1 MTTWTSE
8 EADLAETESMG
19 ALLARIDRYI
29 EVRFAPQD
37 EALEAAVRES
47 RRAGLPEIQVSPNE
61 AKLLQL
67 LAEMVGAG
75 RILEVGTLGG
85 YSAIHFGRALPEDGT
100 LVSLE
105 IDERHAEV
113 ARKNVER
120 AGLSGK
126 VEIRVGDA
134 RELLAR
140 IAESGEGPFD
150 VVFIDADKEGYP
162 EYLEWAMRLTRP
174 GSLILGDNT
183 VRGGSI
189 LDPRDDSAR
198 ATNEF
203 NERIA
208 GDPRLSAILLP
219 ILRERIDGL
228 TIARVREG

>member
-1 MTTWTSE
+1 M
-8 EADLAETESMG
+8 
-19 ALLARIDRYI
+19 LARLDDYI
-29 EVRFAPQD
+29 EGKFAPQD
-37 EALEAAVRES
+37 EALEAALRES
-47 RRAGLPEIQVSPNE
+47 RRAGLPPIQVSPNE

-67 LAEMVGAG
+67 LAEMVGAR

-85 YSAIHFGRALPEDGT
+85 YSTIHFGRALPEDGT
-100 LVSLE
+100 LISLE
-105 IDERHAEV
+105 IDEHHAEV

-120 AGLSGK
+120 AGLSSK

-140 IAESGEGPFD
+140 TTENAEGPFD

-162 EYLEWAMRLTRP
+162 EYLGWALKLTRP

-183 VRGGSI
+183 IRGGSI

-198 ATNEF
+198 ATSEF

-219 ILRERIDGL
+219 ILRERVDGL

>member
-1 MTTWTSE
+1 
-8 EADLAETESMG
+8 LAETGNLG
-19 ALLARIDRYI
+19 ALLARIDDYI
-29 EVRFAPQD
+29 EERFAPQD
-37 EALEAAVRES
+37 EALEAALREA
-47 RRAGLPEIQVSPNE
+47 RRAGLPQIQVSPNE

-67 LAEMVGAG
+67 LAEMVGAR

-100 LVSLE
+100 LISLE

-120 AGLSGK
+120 AGLSSK
-126 VEIRVGDA
+126 VEIQVGDA

-140 IAESGEGPFD
+140 ITENAEGPFD

-162 EYLEWAMRLTRP
+162 EYLEWALKLTRH

-183 VRGGSI
+183 IRGGSI

-198 ATNEF
+198 ATSEF

>member
-1 MTTWTSE
+1 V
-8 EADLAETESMG
+8 AETEGMG
-19 ALLARIDRYI
+19 GLLARIDDYV
-29 EVRFAPQD
+29 EGRFAPQD
-37 EALEAAVRES
+37 EALEAAVRGS
-47 RRAGLPEIQVSPNE
+47 RRAGLPEIQVSPSE

-67 LAEMVGAG
+67 LAEMVGAR

-85 YSAIHFGRALPEDGT
+85 YSAIHFGRALPEGGE

-113 ARKNVER
+113 ARENVDR
-120 AGLSGK
+120 AGLADK

-134 RELLAR
+134 RGLLAR
-140 IAESGEGPFD
+140 IAENGEGPFD

-162 EYLEWAMRLTRP
+162 EYLEWALRLTRP

-183 VRGGSI
+183 IRGGSV
-189 LDPRDDSAR
+189 LNPEDGSAR
-198 ATNEF
+198 ATGEF

-208 GDPRLSAILLP
+208 RDPRLSAILLP

-228 TIARVREG
+228 TIALVREG

>member
-1 MTTWTSE
+1 V
-8 EADLAETESMG
+8 AETENMG
-19 ALLARIDRYI
+19 ALLAEIDRYI
-29 EVRFAPQD
+29 EERFAPQD
-37 EALEAAVRES
+37 EALEAAVRGS
-47 RRAGLPEIQVSPNE
+47 RQAGLPEIQVSPNE

-67 LAEMVGAG
+67 LAELVDA
-75 RILEVGTLGG
+75 RSVLEIGTLGG
-85 YSAIHFGRALPEDGT
+85 YSAIHFARALPEDGR

-113 ARKNVER
+113 ARENVER

-134 RELLAR
+134 RELLAG
-140 IAESGEGPFD
+140 IAEGGEGPFD
-150 VVFIDADKEGYP
+150 VVFIDADKSGYP
-162 EYLEWAMRLTRP
+162 EYLEWSLRITRP

-183 VRGGSI
+183 VRGGNI

-228 TIARVREG
+228 TIARVRDRP

>member
-1 MTTWTSE
+1 
-8 EADLAETESMG
+8 LAETGNLG
-19 ALLARIDRYI
+19 ALLARIDDYI
-29 EVRFAPQD
+29 EERFAPQD
-37 EALEAAVRES
+37 EALEAALRES
-47 RRAGLPEIQVSPNE
+47 RRAGLPRIQVSPNE

-67 LAEMVGAG
+67 LAEMVGAR

-100 LVSLE
+100 LISLE

-120 AGLSGK
+120 AGLSSK
-126 VEIRVGDA
+126 VEIQVGDA

-140 IAESGEGPFD
+140 ITENAEGPFD

-162 EYLEWAMRLTRP
+162 EYLEWALKLTRH

-183 VRGGSI
+183 IRGGSI

-198 ATNEF
+198 ATSEF

>member
-1 MTTWTSE
+1 MERDDGTRRL
-8 EADLAETESMG
+8 LAE
-19 ALLARIDRYI
+19 IDGYV
-29 EVRFAPQD
+29 EELFAPQD
-37 EALEAAVRES
+37 EALEAALQES
-47 RRAGLPEIQVSPNE
+47 RDAGLPEIQVSPNE
-61 AKLLQL
+61 GKLLQL
-67 LAEMVGAG
+67 LAEVVGAR

-113 ARKNVER
+113 ARENVER
-120 AGLSGK
+120 AGLSDK

-134 RELLAR
+134 RELLAK
-140 IAESGEGPFD
+140 IAEEGEGPFD
-150 VVFIDADKEGYP
+150 LVFIDADKTGYP
-162 EYLEWAMRLTRP
+162 EYLEWAVRLTRP

-203 NERIA
+203 NEKIA
-208 GDPRLSAILLP
+208 GDPQLSAILLP

>member
-1 MTTWTSE
+1 MIWTSE
-8 EADLAETESMG
+8 EADLAETENLG
-19 ALLARIDRYI
+19 ALLDRIDRYI
-29 EVRFAPQD
+29 EERFAPQD
-37 EALEAAVRES
+37 EALEATVRES

-67 LAEMVGAG
+67 LAEMVGAR

-85 YSAIHFGRALPEDGT
+85 YSAIHFGRVLPEDGA
-100 LVSLE
+100 LISLE

-113 ARKNVER
+113 ARANVER
-120 AGLSGK
+120 AGLSDK

-140 IAESGEGPFD
+140 IAENDEGPFD

-162 EYLEWAMRLTRP
+162 EYLEWALKLTRP

-183 VRGGSI
+183 VRGGSV

-208 GDPRLSAILLP
+208 GDPGLSAILLP

-228 TIARVREG
+228 TIARVREV

>member
-1 MTTWTSE
+1 M
-8 EADLAETESMG
+8 AETGNLG
-19 ALLARIDRYI
+19 ALLARTDDYI
-29 EVRFAPQD
+29 EERFAPQD
-37 EALEAAVRES
+37 EALEAALRES
-47 RRAGLPEIQVSPNE
+47 RRAGLPQIQVSPNE

-67 LAEMVGAG
+67 LAEMVGAR

-100 LVSLE
+100 LISLE

-113 ARKNVER
+113 ARENVER

-134 RELLAR
+134 RELLAG
-140 IAESGEGPFD
+140 IAEGGEGPFD
-150 VVFIDADKEGYP
+150 VVFIDADKSGYP
-162 EYLEWAMRLTRP
+162 EYLEWSLRITRP

-183 VRGGSI
+183 VRGGNI

-228 TIARVREG
+228 TIARVRDRP

>member
-1 MTTWTSE
+1 
-8 EADLAETESMG
+8 LAETGNLG
-19 ALLARIDRYI
+19 ALLARIDDYI
-29 EVRFAPQD
+29 EERFAPQD
-37 EALEAAVRES
+37 EALEAALREA
-47 RRAGLPEIQVSPNE
+47 RRAGLPQIQVSPNE

-67 LAEMVGAG
+67 LAEMVGAR

-100 LVSLE
+100 LISLE

-120 AGLSGK
+120 AGLSSK
-126 VEIRVGDA
+126 VEIQVGDA

-140 IAESGEGPFD
+140 ITENAEGPFD

-162 EYLEWAMRLTRP
+162 EYLEWALKLTRH

-183 VRGGSI
+183 IRGGSI

-198 ATNEF
+198 ATSEF
-203 NERIA
+203 NERVA

-219 ILRERIDGL
+219 VLRERRDGL

>member
-1 MTTWTSE
+1 M
-8 EADLAETESMG
+8 AEPEGMG
-19 ALLARIDRYI
+19 GLLARIDDYV
-29 EVRFAPQD
+29 EGRFASQD
-37 EALEAAVRES
+37 EALEAAVRGS

-67 LAEMVGAG
+67 LAEMVGAR

-85 YSAIHFGRALPEDGT
+85 YSAIHFGRALPEGGE

-113 ARKNVER
+113 ARENVDR
-120 AGLSGK
+120 AGLADK

-134 RELLAR
+134 RGLLAR
-140 IAESGEGPFD
+140 IAENGEGPFD

-162 EYLEWAMRLTRP
+162 EYLEWALRLTRP

-183 VRGGSI
+183 IRGGSV
-189 LDPRDDSAR
+189 LNPEDGSAR
-198 ATNEF
+198 ATGEF
-203 NERIA
+203 NEKIA
-208 GDPRLSAILLP
+208 RDPRLSAILLP

-228 TIARVREG
+228 TIALVREG